1 MRDVP
6 KAVSASPS
14 DAQRATG
21 RFAKHQ
27 RLQNTAQYKA
37 VFDHGIRRGDRD
49 FTLFCK
55 PNRLG
60 HARLGLAVPKRA
72 VNKATA
78 RNRLKRL
85 IRESFRRHQHE
96 LGACDVVV
104 LVRSQAQQQSNQAIF
119 ERLRNHWRAITKA
132 CEHSSSGS

>member
-14 DAQRATG
+14 DAQRITG

-27 RLQNTAQYKA
+27 RLLKTAQYKA
-37 VFDHGIRRGDRD
+37 VFDNGIRRGDRD

-60 HARLGLAVPKRA
+60 FARLGLAVPKRA
-72 VNKATA
+72 VSKASA

-85 IRESFRRHQHE
+85 IRESFRHHQRE
-96 LGACDVVV
+96 LSGCDVVI
-104 LVRSQAQQQSNQAIF
+104 LVRRQAQEQSNRIIF
-119 ERLRNHWRAITKA
+119 QRLHEHWRAIKQA
-132 CEHSSSGS
+132 CEN